1 MLRELG
7 IILAA
12 CALGVVLMLLGLP
25 QDWWVF
31 IVVAVTVWQVVR
43 AIRQNGDT

>member
-1 MLRELG
+1 MLRELA
-7 IILAA
+7 IIGGV

-31 IVVAVTVWQVVR
+31 IVVAVVVWQVVR
-43 AIRQNGDT
+43 AIRQNRDT